1 MQRFYSYILIITFGV
16 LSFTA
21 KAQSGSPAFLGQ
33 PTSNPIV
40 DYDAATGNYLYYYS
54 FDTKKTLP
62 YKILTPEEHRRE
74 QFLNTL
80 RQGWDRQSSGGKS
93 GPGARDNNFMPT
105 SFSVNSDIFKTV
117 FGSTEIS
124 IIPQGSVEVGFG
136 INYNYTDNPIIPEK
150 YRGNTSFD
158 FNTKMMLNIDASIGD
173 RIKFNWN
180 YNTEA
185 TFDFETNL
193 KIEYVGNED
202 DILQRIEAGNVSL
215 PLEGTLITG
224 NQGLFGIRT
233 DLRFGKLDLTTI
245 FSRQDT
251 QAKTVEV
258 QGGSGQTTLF
268 EINADEYDANRHF
281 FLNQYFRANYDR
293 HLSRLPLILS
303 GVNIKRI
310 EVWVTNKSAKF
321 EDSRDVV
328 AFIDLA
334 EPDEIFNSML
344 TQVHGGFPDT
354 LSNNLLSIV
363 ESSQIRNMANATS
376 YLSGRGFRSGEDFE
390 KLQNARKLNTN
401 EYTLN
406 AQLGYISLN
415 QSLNNDEVLAVA
427 YEYEAG
433 GITYYVG
440 ELSTDG
446 IGSPNALVVK
456 LLKGTTLSP
465 SLPTWKLMMKN
476 IYSLDAY
483 TISPKDFI
491 LDVYYENS
499 EAGTAVPYI
508 AEGNIAN
515 KPLIRVLN
523 LDNLNSQND
532 PYPDGMFDFMEGV
545 TVLSSKGKIIFPV
558 LEPFGRYL
566 EQQINNSA
574 IAERYVYKE
583 LYDSTL
589 VKARSLPEKNRF
601 KLMGS
606 YVSSSGTEIRLN
618 AMNIPQ
624 GSVVVTAGGV
634 KLQENI
640 DYEVNYMMGT
650 VRILNRAYL
659 ESGMPI
665 RISMEDRQLFNMQTK
680 TLIGAHL
687 KYRFN
692 EDFYIGATILNLSE
706 RPMTQKVSWGNEAI
720 SNTIWGVNTAYRM
733 EAPFITK
740 ALNFL
745 PLFST
750 KEKSSI
756 TFEAEFAQFLPG
768 HAGAIDGSSGGM
780 VFIDDFEGSK
790 TSLDLRAVNSWV
802 IASTPQG
809 QNSLFPEG
817 NLAIPDLSYGFN
829 RARLAWYSIY
839 PEFLRRTAYTPSY
852 MRSNPGKYLENH
864 YVREIPVRELFPD
877 RELTV
882 GSPTSLAVFN
892 MAFYPSERGPY
903 NYDDRPGAVNVDG
916 SLQRSEERW
925 GGIMRSLPVT
935 DFEAANYDY
944 IEFWLMDP
952 FVHTPNARGG
962 KLYFNLGNISEDI
975 LKDGLKFFEN
985 GLPPF
990 GDAANPLGEPDT
1002 YIETIWGRVPSIQ
1015 ALTQTFENDPAKL
1028 AYQDV
1033 GYDGLDNE
1041 RERWFFR
1048 DYLDRLR
1055 GMVNGTAY
1063 QTIYDDP
1070 SGDDYKYYLDAS
1082 YDASQATILD
1092 RYKYYNN
1099 QDGNSTPGS
1108 GDQNNIG
1115 TTLPDMED
1123 INRDF
1128 TMNESESYYQYE
1140 INLTPQDL
1148 AVGRNYITD
1157 SRTSLP
1163 AEFPNNPGAP
1173 TTVTWYQFKI
1183 PISEGRSVG
1192 AIQDL
1197 KSVRFIRMF
1206 MRGFNDTTILRF
1218 ATLELVRGE
1227 WRRYN
1232 QSLLQGQEGTAQPE
1246 MPNAIFDI
1254 STVNIE
1260 ENASRTPVNYVLPPG
1275 TTRQIDPGEYQTRQ
1289 LNEQSMLLKV
1299 TDLADGDARAA
1310 YKNVDFDFRQY
1321 RRLKMDIHAEAIPGY
1336 VLNNNDVSLIIR
1348 VGTDYRYNYYEY
1360 EIPLSV
1366 TRPGYYNDNQREEVW
1381 PLDNKLDIDL
1391 ELFTNLKL
1399 ERNARMKAE
1408 GGSLASIYEKK
1419 VDKPVINPNNYPR
1432 NTVRIVGNP
1441 NLGSVRA
1448 LMVGIRNPAKLN
1460 NPADDGLSK
1469 STVVWINE
1477 LRLTN
1482 FDESSGYAANA
1493 RISTKLADLGNVT
1506 VSGNMM
1512 TPNFGGLESKINDRS
1527 QVYMYQYDIAA
1538 NLELGKFFPSSFGVR
1553 LPVFFGFMENYTTPK
1568 YNPFDQ
1574 DIKLNDA
1581 LHFMSPSERDSL
1593 RNMVMDYKQRLALN
1607 FTNVRVAT
1615 NNTDQKALHLSNLY
1629 TSFAYNRMF
1638 AQNPRLHHQEDVAYY
1653 FNLGYAY
1660 NVQPYY
1666 IEPFKNVKW
1675 LQPKF
1680 LRLIKEFSLS
1690 PYPNQFSFNT
1700 DINRTY
1706 NEMQI
1711 RAVAAP
1717 DVIIPPTAAKDF
1729 TWDRTYNLNWDLT
1742 RSIRIDF
1749 SANNRAR
1756 IDEPEGVIDKRNDPE
1771 GYRHWHD
1778 STWNNFWRFG
1788 RNVQYYHRYDLT
1800 WQVPINKLPLL
1811 DWTNA
1816 SLRYGGSYDWQ
1827 AAPLMKDDLF
1837 NPGNTIGNAR
1847 NINASLMLSLENLYN
1862 KSSFLKDINDEFS
1875 GRSRKRK
1882 EMVDVH
1888 YESPKMNFANKQ
1900 RRTIRHRLNTDQV
1913 VVKVTAADGTEVE
1926 PTTVDIVDKNS
1937 VLIIMGPPIRDV
1949 KVSITGKVPKKEDPW
1964 NYTGKL
1970 MLRLAMMVRNVSVM
1984 YNSTEATMVPGFMP
1998 NSQLLGMNFNT
2009 GWAPGWGFV
2018 FGAQDEN
2025 FVEKARRLN
2034 WLSSDPSVT
2043 SPFMMNN
2050 TNTWYFRA
2058 TLEPITNLRIEL
2070 QATRGFTA
2078 NRSTY
2083 NIATPSDQFQ
2093 ISGNFNIS
2101 VFTLATTFESPNSS
2115 NDYFSKSFQ
2124 SFLDNRGIVARRL
2137 AADRASKSTSGYS
2150 GAIDPA
2156 TGYPDG
2162 YGSRSPEVMIP
2173 AFLAAYTGQSAEKV
2187 TLKNFFN
2194 IPIPN
2199 WRITYSGLSNIPA
2212 LKGIITMATLMH
2224 SYNASYAIN
2233 SYMSNQKYDEQ
2244 QDGFSYV
2251 RNAVGNFIA
2260 PRDLMNVSLTE
2271 EFSPLLYIDL
2281 GWYNN
2286 LSTHIEWIRSRRIG
2300 LSLSNDQISEFRTN
2314 EWRVGGGYT
2323 FNEFPLLFRF
2333 LNNRSSATNTILR
2346 LRADVSIRNDLSIM
2360 RTPSQNLNEDT
2371 YNTVIS
2377 DGKETISIQCS
2388 ADYTVSASATIRVF
2402 FDRVVNKPRVSTI
2415 ATANTS
2421 FGFSLNLSLA
2431 Q

>member
-1 MQRFYSYILIITFGV
+1 VQRFYSYLLLIALGV
-16 LSFTA
+16 LSVTA
-21 KAQSGSPAFLGQ
+21 QAQSGASPFGLPVAD
-33 PTSNPIV
+33 PIV
-40 DYDAATGNYLYYYS
+40 EYDAATGNYLYYYS

-62 YKILTPEEHRRE
+62 YKVLTPEEHRRE

-80 RQGWDRQSSGGKS
+80 RQGWDRQTGGKS
-93 GPGARDNNFMPT
+93 GSGLADKAKGFIPT
-105 SFSVNSDIFKTV
+105 AFSVNSDIFKTV

-124 IIPQGSVEVGFG
+124 VNPQGNVEIGFG
-136 INYNYTDNPIIPEK
+136 LNHTYTDNPSIPEK
-150 YRGNTSFD
+150 YRGTTSFD

-224 NQGLFGIRT
+224 NQGLFGIKAG
-233 DLRFGKLDLTTI
+233 LRFGNLDITTI

-251 QAKTVEV
+251 QAKTVEI

-268 EINADEYDANRHF
+268 EVRADEYDANRHF
-281 FLNQYFRANYDR
+281 FLSQYFRDKYNYN
-293 HLSRLPLILS
+293 LSRLPLILS
-303 GVNIKRI
+303 GINIKRI

-334 EPDEIFNSML
+334 EPDEIFNPTL
-344 TQVHGGFPDT
+344 TQLRPGFPDT
-354 LSNNLLSIV
+354 LSNNLLTLV
-363 ESSQIRNMANATS
+363 ESPQIRNMANVTS
-376 YLSGRGFRSGEDFE
+376 YLSAKGLRSGEDFE
-390 KLQNARKLNTN
+390 KLQNARKLNPN
-401 EYTLN
+401 EYTVN
-406 AQLGYISLN
+406 TQLGYISLN

-433 GITYYVG
+433 GRTYNIG

-446 IGSPNALVVK
+446 IASPNALVVK

-465 SLPTWKLMMKN
+465 KLPTWKLMMKN

-483 TISPKDFI
+483 SISPKDFI

-508 AEGNIAN
+508 AEGAIAN
-515 KPLIRVLN
+515 KPLLRVLN
-523 LDNLNSQND
+523 LDELNSQND

-566 EQQINNSA
+566 EGKIGNPA
-574 IAERYVYKE
+574 IAEKYVYKE

-589 VKARSLPEKNRF
+589 VKARALSEKNRF
-601 KLMGS
+601 KIMGS
-606 YVSSSGTEIRLN
+606 YVSSTGAEIRLN

-665 RISMEDRQLFNMQTK
+665 RVSMEDRQMFNMQTK
-680 TLIGAHL
+680 TLIGTHL
-687 KYRFN
+687 KYRFSD
-692 EDFYIGATILNLSE
+692 DFYIGATILNLSE

-720 SNTIWGVNTAYRM
+720 SNTIWGVNTAFRT
-733 EAPFITK
+733 ETPFITK
-740 ALNFL
+740 ALNAL

-756 TFEAEFAQFLPG
+756 AFEAEFAQFLPG

-790 TSLDLRAVNSWV
+790 TSLDLRAVNAWV

-809 QNSLFPEG
+809 QNTLFPEG
-817 NLAIPDLSYGFN
+817 NLATPDLIYGFN
-829 RARLAWYSIY
+829 RARLAWYTIY

-852 MRSNPGKYLENH
+852 MKTNPGKYLENH
-864 YVREIPVRELFPD
+864 YVREIPIRELFPD

-882 GSPTSLAVFN
+882 GSPTNLSVLN
-892 MAFYPSERGPY
+892 MAFYPDERGPY
-903 NYDDRPGAVNVDG
+903 NYDDRPGWVGSDG
-916 SLQRSEERW
+916 KLQRREERW

-935 DFEAANYDY
+935 DFESANYDY

-990 GDAANPLGEPDT
+990 GDSSNPLGDPDA
-1002 YIETIWGRVPSIQ
+1002 YIETVWGRIPAVQ
-1015 ALTQTFENDPAKL
+1015 ALTNTFENDPAKL

-1033 GYDGLDNE
+1033 GYEGLDNE

-1048 DYLDRLR
+1048 DYLDRVR
-1055 GMVNGTAY
+1055 GTLSSTAY

-1070 SGDDYKYYLDAS
+1070 SGDDYRYYLDQS
-1082 YDASQATILD
+1082 YDISQATILD

-1108 GDQNNIG
+1108 GDQNTIG

-1128 TMNESESYYQYE
+1128 TMNESESYYQYV

-1163 AEFPNNPGAP
+1163 VDFPNNPGAP

-1183 PISEGRSVG
+1183 PISEGSSIG
-1192 AIQDL
+1192 AVDL
-1197 KSVRFIRMF
+1197 KSIRFMRMF

-1260 ENASRTPVNYVLPPG
+1260 ENATRTPVNYVLPPG
-1275 TTRQIDPGEYQTRQ
+1275 TSRQLDPGEYQTRQ
-1289 LNEQSMLLKV
+1289 LNEQAMLLKV
-1299 TDLADGDARAA
+1299 VDLADGDARAA

-1336 VLNNNDVSLIIR
+1336 PLENNDVSLFIR

-1366 TRPGYYNDNQREEVW
+1366 TRPGYYNDNQREDVW

-1391 ELFTNLKL
+1391 EMFTNLKL
-1399 ERNARMKAE
+1399 ERNAKMKTE
-1408 GGSLASIYEKK
+1408 GGSMASIYEKK
-1419 VDKPVINPNNYPR
+1419 VNKPVLNPDSYQR

-1441 NLGSVRA
+1441 NLGSVRT
-1448 LMVGIRNPAKLN
+1448 LMIGIRNPAKRN

-1469 STVVWINE
+1469 STIVWLNE

-1493 RISTKLADLGNVT
+1493 RLTTKLADLGNIT
-1506 VSGNMM
+1506 IAGNMM
-1512 TPNFGGLESKINDRS
+1512 TPNFGQLESKISDRS

-1538 NLELGKFFPSSFGVR
+1538 NLELGKFFPASFGVR
-1553 LPVFFGFMENYTTPK
+1553 LPFFFGFMENYTTPK

-1574 DIKLNDA
+1574 DIKLKDA
-1581 LHFMSPSERDSL
+1581 LNLMSPSERDSL
-1593 RNMVMDYKQRLALN
+1593 RNIVMDYRQRLALN

-1615 NNTDQKALHLSNLY
+1615 NTTDQKVLHPSNLY
-1629 TSFAYNRMF
+1629 LSFAYNRML
-1638 AQNPRLHHQEDVAYY
+1638 ARNPRLHHQEDEAYY

-1660 NVQPYY
+1660 NVQPYH
-1666 IEPFKNVKW
+1666 IEPFKNAKW
-1675 LQPKF
+1675 LQSKY
-1680 LRLIKEFSLS
+1680 LRLIKEFSIS

-1729 TWDRTYNLNWDLT
+1729 TWDRTYNLNWELT
-1742 RSIRIDF
+1742 RSIRLDF

-1756 IDEPEGVIDKRNDPE
+1756 IDEPEGIINKKLDPE

-1778 STWNNFWRFG
+1778 STWTNFWNFG

-1800 WQVPINKLPLL
+1800 WQVPIQKLPLL

-1827 AAPLMKDDLF
+1827 AAPLMKDNQFD
-1837 NPGNTIGNAR
+1837 PGNTIGNAR
-1847 NINASLMLSLENLYN
+1847 NINTSLVLNFETLYN
-1862 KSSFLKDINDEFS
+1862 KSPFLRKINDEFS
-1875 GRSRKRK
+1875 GRSRTRR

-1900 RRTIRHRLNTDQV
+1900 RRTIRHKLNTEQI
-1913 VVKVTAADGTEVE
+1913 VVKVTTADGTVLE
-1926 PTTVDIVDKNS
+1926 PATMDIVDKNS
-1937 VLIIMGPPIRDV
+1937 VLIIMGPPVKDV
-1949 KVSITGKVPKKEDPW
+1949 KVSIVGKVPKKDNPW
-1964 NYTGKL
+1964 NYTAKM
-1970 MLRLAMMVRNVSVM
+1970 MLRLAMMVRNVNIM
-1984 YNSTEATMVPGFMP
+1984 YNATDATMVPGFKP
-1998 NSQLLGMNFNT
+1998 NSQLLGMNFSND
-2009 GWAPGWGFV
+2009 WAPGWGFV
-2018 FGAQDEN
+2018 FGAQDN
-2025 FVEKARRLN
+2025 DFVERARRMN
-2034 WLSSDPSVT
+2034 WLSSDPSIT
-2043 SPFMMNN
+2043 SPFMMNH
-2050 TNTWYFRA
+2050 TNRWDFRA
-2058 TLEPITNLRIEL
+2058 FLEPVKDLRIDL
-2070 QATRGFTA
+2070 QANRSFTE

-2083 NIATPSDQFQ
+2083 NIASPSDQFQ
-2093 ISGNFNIS
+2093 FTGSFNIS
-2101 VFTLATTFESPNSS
+2101 VFSLATTFENPNSG
-2115 NDYFSKSFQ
+2115 NDYHSPSFQ
-2124 SFLDNRGIVARRL
+2124 SFLENRGIIARRL
-2137 AADRASKSTSGYS
+2137 AADRASKSTSGYT
-2150 GAIDPA
+2150 GAINPD

-2173 AFLAAYTGQSAEKV
+2173 AFLAAYTGRSAKNV

-2199 WRITYSGLSNIPA
+2199 WRITYSGLSNIPM
-2212 LKGIITMATLMH
+2212 LKGIITTAIVMH
-2224 SYNASYAIN
+2224 SYDANYAIN
-2233 SYMSNQKYDEQ
+2233 SYMSNQKYTEGS
-2244 QDGFSYV
+2244 DGFSYV
-2251 RNAVGNFIA
+2251 RNAVGNFIPA
-2260 PRDLMNVSLTE
+2260 RDLMNVSLTE
-2271 EFSPLLYIDL
+2271 NLTPFYIDL

-2286 LSTHIEWIRSRRIG
+2286 LSTHIEWIRTRRVG

-2314 EWRVGGGYT
+2314 EWRLGGGYT
-2323 FNEFPLLFRF
+2323 FNDFPLIFKF
-2333 LNNRSSATNTILR
+2333 LNSRSSTTKTILR
-2346 LRADVSIRNDLSIM
+2346 LRADVTVRNDLSIM
-2360 RTPSQNLNEDT
+2360 RTPSQNLDEDT

-2388 ADYTVSASATIRVF
+2388 ADYTVSANATVRIF